1 VLSQT
6 HKRDIESLSL
16 SHPLKLKHKHNSLK
30 DKEEEE
36 EKLGVSAER
45 EVGAEIISSIM
56 ADQHDDLEQLLDSNL
71 SFSKTHVF
79 IFSIKNLTIL
89 FIYISISLQVLLM
102 ISRLS
107 TLLLLLKGL
116 SQQFFYFF
124 LSLVIDIGDF

>member
-6 HKRDIESLSL
+6 HKRDIVSLSL

-30 DKEEEE
+30 DKEEEEE

-71 SFSKTHVF
+71 SLSKTHVF

-89 FIYISISLQVLLM
+89 FIYKFQSLY
-102 ISRLS
+102 RCC
-107 TLLLLLKGL
+107 
-116 SQQFFYFF
+116 
-124 LSLVIDIGDF
+124 

>member
-71 SFSKTHVF
+71 S
-79 IFSIKNLTIL
+79 
-89 FIYISISLQVLLM
+89 
-102 ISRLS
+102 
-107 TLLLLLKGL
+107 
-116 SQQFFYFF
+116 
-124 LSLVIDIGDF
+124 LSLKPMSSFSL

>member
-16 SHPLKLKHKHNSLK
+16 SHPLKLKHKHNSLE

-71 SFSKTHVF
+71 S
-79 IFSIKNLTIL
+79 
-89 FIYISISLQVLLM
+89 
-102 ISRLS
+102 
-107 TLLLLLKGL
+107 
-116 SQQFFYFF
+116 
-124 LSLVIDIGDF
+124 LSLKPMSSFSL

>member
-6 HKRDIESLSL
+6 HKRDIVSLSL

-30 DKEEEE
+30 DKEEEEE

-71 SFSKTHVF
+71 S
-79 IFSIKNLTIL
+79 
-89 FIYISISLQVLLM
+89 
-102 ISRLS
+102 
-107 TLLLLLKGL
+107 
-116 SQQFFYFF
+116 
-124 LSLVIDIGDF
+124 LSLKPMSSFSL